1 MSTERKD
8 LVNIKAVI
16 FDYGLVL
23 VRSPTREEF
32 QRMAQMFSVSFKV
45 FYQLWES
52 SRNVYDRG
60 DISADQYWLA
70 LAAQANALID
80 PEQIKSLRKTEVEIW
95 SHPDPEM
102 LNWVSELQRSGIK
115 TGILSNMPLDLA
127 AHVRT
132 DGHWMK
138 SFDFKTLS
146 AEVRMIK
153 PDPAIYEHTLRGLG
167 VSALETLF
175 LDDREP
181 NVRAARALG
190 IHAIQFSSIERLK
203 TDLEGFGFPMLPT
216 VTQSSSPVSNTGS
229 EENPEGLPGQEVKF
243 QL

>member
-1 MSTERKD
+1 MPIER
-8 LVNIKAVI
+8 NNSPTIKAVI

-23 VRSPTREEF
+23 VRSPTKQEF
-32 QRMAQMFSVSFKV
+32 GRMAQMFNVGFEL

-52 SRNVYDRG
+52 SRDLYDRG
-60 DISADQYWLA
+60 DISAEEYWQK
-70 LAAQANALID
+70 LAAKTNTSID
-80 PEQIKSLRKTEVEIW
+80 PGQIEFLRKVEVEIW
-95 SHPDPEM
+95 SHPYPEM
-102 LNWVSELQRSGIK
+102 LDWVRLLQTSGIK
-115 TGILSNMPLDLA
+115 TGVLSNMPLDLA
-127 AHVRT
+127 GHVRT
-132 DGHWMK
+132 NGHWVET
-138 SFDFKTLS
+138 FDFKTLS

-153 PDPAIYEHTLRGLG
+153 PEPAIYEHTLTGLG
-167 VSALETLF
+167 VSATETLF

-181 NVRAARALG
+181 NIRAARTLG

-216 VTQSSSPVSNTGS
+216 VTQSSSPASNTGS